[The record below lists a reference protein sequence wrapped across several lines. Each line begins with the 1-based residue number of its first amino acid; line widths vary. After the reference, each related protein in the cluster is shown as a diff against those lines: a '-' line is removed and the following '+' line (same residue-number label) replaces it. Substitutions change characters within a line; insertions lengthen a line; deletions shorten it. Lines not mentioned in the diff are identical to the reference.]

1 MSILTAIQNWVSPK
15 QPPPLVVKNW
25 RTGMW
30 VMYQDKLAI
39 LTKIDSPCEIHYAD
53 KTTGENIGTAYVPI
67 DALRQARWAE
77 LPTHR
82 PKITPE
88 QGKELG
94 YGA

>member
-1 MSILTAIQNWVSPK
+1 MTFLNTIKNWVSPK
-15 QPPPLVVKNW
+15 QPPPLVAKNW

-39 LTKIDSPCEIHYAD
+39 LTKLDVPCEIHYVD
-53 KTTGENIGTAYVPI
+53 KITGETIGLANVPLET
-67 DALRQARWAE
+67 LRQARWAE

-82 PKITPE
+82 SKITPE
-88 QGKELG
+88 EGKVLG